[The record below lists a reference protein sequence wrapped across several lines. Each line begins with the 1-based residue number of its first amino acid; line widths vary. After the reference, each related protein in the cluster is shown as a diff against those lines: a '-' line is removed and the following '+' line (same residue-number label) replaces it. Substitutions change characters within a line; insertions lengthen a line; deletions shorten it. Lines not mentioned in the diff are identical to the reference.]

1 MASSL
6 ESLARSLE
14 HDGGGHLTDSAN
26 QHHWSVPPGAL
37 ELKPSM
43 PCCTCGLVSHDETIR
58 WSIMGDIEGCVL
70 QDSWDGEIKHC
81 YTADAVEKTFD
92 NSVLDMFSMKIN
104 CYRTAFETANAIL
117 RVHCVICSSIA
128 D

>member
-26 QHHWSVPPGAL
+26 QHHWSVPPGAV

-43 PCCTCGLVSHDETIR
+43 PCCTCGLASRDESMR
-58 WSIMGDIEGCVL
+58 WNIMGDIGGCVL
-70 QDSWDGEIKHC
+70 QDSCDGEINHC
-81 YTADAVEKTFD
+81 YTADAGEKTFD
-92 NSVLDMFSMKIN
+92 NSVLDMFSMKTN

>member
-14 HDGGGHLTDSAN
+14 HDGGGHVTDSAN

-43 PCCTCGLVSHDETIR
+43 PCCTCGVVSRDETMW

-70 QDSWDGEIKHC
+70 QNSCDDEINRC
-81 YTADAVEKTFD
+81 YIADAVKKTFD
-92 NSVLDMFSMKIN
+92 NLVLDMFSVKIN
-104 CYRTAFETANAIL
+104 CYRTAFETANAVL

>member
-1 MASSL
+1 
-6 ESLARSLE
+6 
-14 HDGGGHLTDSAN
+14 
-26 QHHWSVPPGAL
+26 
-37 ELKPSM
+37 
-43 PCCTCGLVSHDETIR
+43 
-58 WSIMGDIEGCVL
+58 MGDIEGCVL

-104 CYRTAFETANAIL
+104 CYRTVFETANAIL